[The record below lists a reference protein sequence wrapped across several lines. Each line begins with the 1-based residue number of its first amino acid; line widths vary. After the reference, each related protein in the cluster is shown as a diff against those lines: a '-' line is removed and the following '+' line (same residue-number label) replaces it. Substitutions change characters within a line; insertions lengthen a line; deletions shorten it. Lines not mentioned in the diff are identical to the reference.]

1 PHRLAP
7 SPIRRRGTQP
17 MPPGFAETTPVD
29 DLRAAVYRNGR
40 HGQADGHHRGTRS
53 ARARLDRWGKL
64 WLARDIAT
72 RNLVTARRRE
82 RLPVAVRRM
91 VRAGVRQLPVVDADA
106 AGALV
111 GLLRRT
117 DALAAFDRVE
127 SAAEAITTGS
137 GQPPTAPAPSSRPAK
152 RQG

>member
-1 PHRLAP
+1 RDGCALVVD
-7 SPIRRRGTQP
+7 
-17 MPPGFAETTPVD
+17 TTNKLTGIIVGR
-29 DLRAAVYRNGR
+29 DLRERGAT
-40 HGQADGHHRGTRS
+40 DG
-53 ARARLDRWGKL
+53 GKPS
-64 WLARDIAT
+64 LARDIAT

-127 SAAEAITTGS
+127 SAAEAITAGS
-137 GQPPTAPAPSSRPAK
+137 GQPPTAPGPSSHPTK